1 VHRVWGVGYIQY
13 RVGTTMS
20 VKKYEMTL
28 VAAVDDD
35 ITRQDVRETVDELLN
50 DLDYMDGYHNAFM
63 LEDTV
68 DKATVQQLLDMMDN
82 MPDEEPI
89 RIESFVKKLADVDD
103 KFE

>member
-1 VHRVWGVGYIQY
+1 VHKVWGIGYIQY
-13 RVGTTMS
+13 RVGATMS

-28 VAAVDDD
+28 VAAVEDD
-35 ITRQDVRETVDELLN
+35 ITEEDVKEVVNELLN
-50 DLDYMDGYHNAFM
+50 DLDYMDGYYNAFI
-63 LEDTV
+63 LEDTI
-68 DKATVQQLLDMMDN
+68 DKTTVQQLLNMMDN

>member
-1 VHRVWGVGYIQY
+1 
-13 RVGTTMS
+13 MS

-28 VAAVDDD
+28 EAAVEDD
-35 ITRQDVRETVDELLN
+35 ITEEDVKEAVNELLN
-50 DLDYMDGYHNAFM
+50 DLDYMDGYYNAFI
-63 LEDTV
+63 LEDTIGRE
-68 DKATVQQLLDMMDN
+68 TVQQLLDMMDN